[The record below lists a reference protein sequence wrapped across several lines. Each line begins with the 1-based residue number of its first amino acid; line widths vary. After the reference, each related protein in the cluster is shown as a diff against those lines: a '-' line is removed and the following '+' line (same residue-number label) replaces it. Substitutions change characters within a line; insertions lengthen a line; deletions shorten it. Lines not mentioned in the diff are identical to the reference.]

1 MNLNHHSFRQTL
13 AAALV
18 IASCAFGYRA
28 AVAQPD
34 SQGQEGHGRQHHSM
48 LERLTAELSLTS
60 AQQAA
65 LKPILDQMRPPGP
78 PPDEASSS
86 NTTRR
91 HHPPGGGGN
100 RAALDAKL
108 KEILT
113 PEQLAKWEQLKAKH
127 RPPGPPPGGGSKQ
140 EQ

>member
-1 MNLNHHSFRQTL
+1 
-13 AAALV
+13 
-18 IASCAFGYRA
+18 
-28 AVAQPD
+28 AQPD
-34 SQGQEGHGRQHHSM
+34 SQGQQGQSRPHRSM

-78 PPDEASSS
+78 PPGQNNQSSPPDQASSS
-86 NTTRR
+86 NTTHRP
-91 HHPPGGGGN
+91 HPPGGGGN

-113 PEQLAKWEQLKAKH
+113 PEQLAKWEQMKARH
-127 RPPGPPPGGGSKQ
+127 RPP
-140 EQ
+140 